1 MCVTFAAGAV
11 CKSTF
16 RDQTSAKL
24 NLRVKVVNEVKNE
37 TNNEWELT
45 SLNYSFEVMG
55 FENVNKNYVAFNYS
69 RGFFLSICFILNISL
84 LW

>member
-37 TNNEWELT
+37 TNNE
-45 SLNYSFEVMG
+45 
-55 FENVNKNYVAFNYS
+55 
-69 RGFFLSICFILNISL
+69 
-84 LW
+84 